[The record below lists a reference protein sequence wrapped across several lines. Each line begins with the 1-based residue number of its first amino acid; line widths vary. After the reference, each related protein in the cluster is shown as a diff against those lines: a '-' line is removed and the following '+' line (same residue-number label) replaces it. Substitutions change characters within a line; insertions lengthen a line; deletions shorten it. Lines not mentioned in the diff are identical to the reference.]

1 MRFFIFFLIIS
12 ILYACSFDDKS
23 GIWQNQN
30 NTLMNKKDQFKDF
43 KKISISTERFDKEI
57 ILDKKSNVQ
66 TLKPINN
73 FEFNDV
79 FYNNENNLANFK
91 FSEQNKS
98 IFKSKKITRYKIN
111 KSILYKNENLI
122 SSDENGNII
131 VFSIKDNRIISKY
144 NFYKKKFKKLKKKLN
159 YIIDENIIFISDN
172 LGFLYAYDFTKN
184 KIIWAKDYKIPF
196 RSNLKLSNNKLIA
209 SNQNNNLLFF
219 NKISGDL
226 FNSIP
231 TEETNIK
238 NQFINNLV

>member
-1 MRFFIFFLIIS
+1 M
-12 ILYACSFDDKS
+12 
-23 GIWQNQN
+23 
-30 NTLMNKKDQFKDF
+30 FK
-43 KKISISTERFDKEI
+43 
-57 ILDKKSNVQ
+57 

-122 SSDENGNII
+122 TSDENGNII

-172 LGFLYAYDFTKN
+172 LGFYMLTILQKIKLFGP
-184 KIIWAKDYKIPF
+184 KIIKF
-196 RSNLKLSNNKLIA
+196 
-209 SNQNNNLLFF
+209 LF
-219 NKISGDL
+219 GQ
-226 FNSIP
+226 
-231 TEETNIK
+231 T
-238 NQFINNLV
+238 